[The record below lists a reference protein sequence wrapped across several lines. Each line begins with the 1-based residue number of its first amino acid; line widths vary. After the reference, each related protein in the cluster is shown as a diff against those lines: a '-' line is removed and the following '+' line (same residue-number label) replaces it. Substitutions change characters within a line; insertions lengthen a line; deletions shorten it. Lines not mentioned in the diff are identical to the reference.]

1 MKRLGILVGLLVI
14 PLLLWGAAPANNS
27 QTQTTATALVDSQW
41 TSTWFELDSMIV
53 IKTDTCDTYYH
64 ATATVTIKPGQRLYY
79 GLKDGTAGVLD
90 TFILRLRADADSTE
104 TVEIGV
110 DYVDS
115 LRSQTDAND
124 SIQFVA
130 AVGGSSKSERVTVTG
145 IRLTGTV
152 INFDA
157 P

>member
-1 MKRLGILVGLLVI
+1 MKKLAFLAVIGLMGIALI
-14 PLLLWGAAPANNS
+14 GAAPTNNS
-27 QTQTTATALVDSQW
+27 QTQTTATATVDSQW

-53 IKTDTCDTYYH
+53 IKDDSCDTYYH
-64 ATATVTIKPGQRLYY
+64 ATATVLIKPGQRLYY
-79 GLKDGTAGVLD
+79 GIQDGAAGVLD
-90 TFILRLRADADSTE
+90 TFILRLRADADSAE

-130 AVGGSSKSERVTVTG
+130 AVSGSSNAERVLVTS

-152 INFDA
+152 INFD
-157 P
+157 

>member
-1 MKRLGILVGLLVI
+1 MKKIAFLAVIGLMGIALMA
-14 PLLLWGAAPANNS
+14 AAPANNS
-27 QTQTTATALVDSQW
+27 QTQTTATATVDSQW
-41 TSTWFELDSMIV
+41 TSTWFLLDSMIV
-53 IKTDTCDTYYH
+53 VKTDSCDTYYH

-79 GLKDGTAGVLD
+79 GLKDGTAGGLD

-115 LRSQTDAND
+115 LRSQSDAND

-130 AVGGSSKSERVTVTG
+130 AVGGSSKSERVTVTS

-152 INFDA
+152 IDFD
-157 P
+157 

>member
-1 MKRLGILVGLLVI
+1 MKRLAFLAAIGLMGIALMA
-14 PLLLWGAAPANNS
+14 AAPDNNGQS
-27 QTQTTATALVDSQW
+27 KTTATVLVDSQW
-41 TSTWFELDSMIV
+41 TTTWAVAESMIV
-53 IKTDTCDTYYH
+53 IKTDSCDTYYH
-64 ATATVTIKPGQRLYY
+64 AAATVTIKPGQRLYY
-79 GLKDGTAGVLD
+79 GIKDGAAGVLD

-124 SIQFVA
+124 SIQFVV
-130 AVGGSSKSERVTVTG
+130 AVGGSSKAERVTVTG

-152 INFDA
+152 VDMD
-157 P
+157 

>member
-1 MKRLGILVGLLVI
+1 MKRII
-14 PLLLWGAAPANNS
+14 LLLGVCAIAIGVMAAAPANNS
-27 QTQTTATALVDSQW
+27 QSQTTATALVDSQW
-41 TSTWFELDSMIV
+41 TSTWFLLDSMIV
-53 IKTDTCDTYYH
+53 IKTDSCDTYYH
-64 ATATVTIKPGQRLYY
+64 ATATVTMKPGQRLYY

-130 AVGGSSKSERVTVTG
+130 AVGGSSKSERITVTG
-145 IRLTGTV
+145 IRITGTV
-152 INFDA
+152 VNFDA